1 MAQEQEV
8 VERREEVNKIREIT
22 KIINTEQK
30 YELDKNLQVFLAL
43 NREEKHLRKELVE
56 KQHEVDYKEKYLKK
70 MQVAQQH
77 KRLQEKKAEETSFVQ
92 GFMHAKNLIEKQM
105 KIGRKI
111 KDNKIIRQEKRDI
124 VTKIR
129 EERDNDTSR
138 DKVQVRSTLFDNQIN
153 SENGQSAI

>member
-1 MAQEQEV
+1 M
-8 VERREEVNKIREIT
+8 NKIREIT
-22 KIINTEQK
+22 KIIHTEQK

-111 KDNKIIRQEKRDI
+111 KDNKIIR
-124 VTKIR
+124 
-129 EERDNDTSR
+129 
-138 DKVQVRSTLFDNQIN
+138 
-153 SENGQSAI
+153 